1 MVLLV
6 KIGKLGG
13 RMQALEG
20 FSEKHGQGL
29 WRGAACRVAC
39 GLSSQA
45 RLAGLRVSPGGC
57 AETAMHL
64 GFFPL
69 LIQVFDVQRKITY
82 RNLSTWYAELREF
95 RPEIPCIVVANK
107 IDGEATPTPG
117 CQQFVGEP
125 TVTRFVVLSWAI
137 KPPVICSSQNRSLDC
152 LPSLP
157 FQ

>member
-1 MVLLV
+1 MLA
-6 KIGKLGG
+6 
-13 RMQALEG
+13 R
-20 FSEKHGQGL
+20 
-29 WRGAACRVAC
+29 ACRL
-39 GLSSQA
+39 GDMQ
-45 RLAGLRVSPGGC
+45 
-57 AETAMHL
+57 TATRL

-125 TVTRFVVLSWAI
+125 TTTRFVVLSWAI
-137 KPPVICSSQNRSLDC
+137 KPPVICSSQNRSLGC